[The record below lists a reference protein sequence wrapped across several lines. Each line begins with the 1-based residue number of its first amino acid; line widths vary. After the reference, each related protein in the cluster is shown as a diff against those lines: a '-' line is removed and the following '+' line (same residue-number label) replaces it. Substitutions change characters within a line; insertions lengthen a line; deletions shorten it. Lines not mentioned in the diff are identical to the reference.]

1 MSPLEAARLLLTCL
15 TAMARFWE
23 TVCSVC
29 FRLPHEAACPILAA
43 PRILAALAAAERVID
58 DPMGAPEHADYGT
71 CWVCDQGEPQKRLLA
86 DAGHADACPWQA
98 LVAALAGEQVTR
110 S

>member
-1 MSPLEAARLLLTCL
+1 MLRARQRRMICVICKNPF
-15 TAMARFWE
+15 AEGERG
-23 TVCSVC
+23 
-29 FRLPHEAACPILAA
+29 HDQDCPILAL
-43 PRILAALAAAERVID
+43 PQIVAALEAAERVVD
-58 DPMGAPEHADYGT
+58 DPMGTPEHGDYGT
-71 CWVCDQGEPQKRLLA
+71 CWFCDQGEPQKRLLA